1 MMIQEIAPHT
11 LDNAYVPYAP
21 QHADLVL
28 AFDKGELLVNR
39 ETGRPYTYEQV
50 MDQPFTK
57 EDSFVYLFA
66 VDGKHCFLAPR
77 VPAEF
82 IAQSDHVNVR
92 SYGKTE
98 PELQLACA
106 TAMHLRTWYNTH
118 RFCGVCGKPMHP
130 DEKERA
136 MKCESCGHLAFP
148 VICPAI
154 IVAITDGDRILL
166 TRSAVRPNA
175 IFSLVAGYTEIGETL
190 EQTAA
195 REAMEEVGLKI
206 KNIRPY
212 VNQPWGFSSSL
223 MIGFFADLDGDDTV
237 HIQED
242 ELKEAKWFTR
252 DTMPVNDSPID
263 ITHHMMEMFRQ
274 GKV

>member
-1 MMIQEIAPHT
+1 
-11 LDNAYVPYAP
+11 
-21 QHADLVL
+21 
-28 AFDKGELLVNR
+28 
-39 ETGRPYTYEQV
+39 
-50 MDQPFTK
+50 
-57 EDSFVYLFA
+57 
-66 VDGKHCFLAPR
+66 
-77 VPAEF
+77 
-82 IAQSDHVNVR
+82 
-92 SYGKTE
+92 
-98 PELQLACA
+98 
-106 TAMHLRTWYNTH
+106 
-118 RFCGVCGKPMHP
+118 
-130 DEKERA
+130 
-136 MKCESCGHLAFP
+136 MKCDSCGHLAFP

-237 HIQED
+237 HIQEE

-252 DTMPVNDSPID
+252 DTMPVNEAPID